1 MIKVLR
7 NPTDETT
14 ALTSCHGYIETT
26 YQDLVDRFGEPT
38 FEDHDPREKVN
49 AESTIGKR
57 DGFQWVN
64 TIGTLAA
71 MTHPSYIYFVSMR
84 SAMANQDHTSRER
97 LDNEKQTSID
107 NSNIFF
113 KILFY

>member
-49 AESTIGKR
+49 AEWVLEIDGKIVTIYNYFFRRVPMGKH
-57 DGFQWVN
+57 DWHVGGHDSSILYLFCKYE
-64 TIGTLAA
+64 IGNGE
-71 MTHPSYIYFVSMR
+71 PRPYF
-84 SAMANQDHTSRER
+84 T
-97 LDNEKQTSID
+97 
-107 NSNIFF
+107 
-113 KILFY
+113 

>member
-49 AESTIGKR
+49 AE
-57 DGFQWVN
+57 
-64 TIGTLAA
+64 
-71 MTHPSYIYFVSMR
+71 
-84 SAMANQDHTSRER
+84 
-97 LDNEKQTSID
+97 
-107 NSNIFF
+107 
-113 KILFY
+113 